1 MSAPALI
8 LSIIYVLLGLCLT
21 VAVMFQSGKSDGLS
35 GMTNGGG
42 DTFLARNKAR
52 SLDARLAKATKWLA
66 IALVVLTLVVG
77 LVVG

>member
-8 LSIIYVLLGLCLT
+8 LSIVYVLLGAVLT
-21 VAVMFQSGKSDGLS
+21 AAVMLQSGKSDGLS
-35 GMTNGGG
+35 GMTNGG

-77 LVVG
+77 LMVG